1 MSKDGYLQA
10 LEIYPWVR
18 KKNPSAAQETC
29 VDPLLQKGQTVTPTL
44 AERVAN
50 CTACGLAKTRTQT
63 VLGVG
68 NLQAKLMIIGE
79 APGFYEDQQGEP
91 FVGRAGALLT
101 NMLKAFGLARR
112 DVYIANILKC
122 RPPNNR
128 DPLKEEVASC
138 TPFLLEQ
145 INTIQPTF
153 LLALGRIAA
162 HYLLETSASLEKL
175 RGIKHQHASTKTP
188 LYVSYHPAYLLRSPL
203 DKRKAY
209 LDWVTVMAQ
218 L

>member
-1 MSKDGYLQA
+1 MTKDRCLEA
-10 LEIYPWVR
+10 LEVYRWVR
-18 KKNPSAAQETC
+18 KENPAIKQQSTT
-29 VDPLLQKGQTVTPTL
+29 PLAV
-44 AERVAN
+44 RVAN
-50 CTACGLAKTRTQT
+50 CTACELATTRTQT

-68 NLQAKLMIIGE
+68 NLQARLMIIGE

-101 NMLKAFGLARR
+101 NMLKAFGLTRS

-128 DPLKEEVASC
+128 DPRKEEVASC

-145 INTIQPTF
+145 INTIQPKL

-162 HYLLETSASLEKL
+162 HYLLETSISLEKL
-175 RGIKHQHASTKTP
+175 RGIKHVHASTATP
-188 LYVSYHPAYLLRSPL
+188 LYVTYHPAYLLRSPG

-209 LDWVTVMAQ
+209 LDWVTAMSQVD
-218 L
+218 